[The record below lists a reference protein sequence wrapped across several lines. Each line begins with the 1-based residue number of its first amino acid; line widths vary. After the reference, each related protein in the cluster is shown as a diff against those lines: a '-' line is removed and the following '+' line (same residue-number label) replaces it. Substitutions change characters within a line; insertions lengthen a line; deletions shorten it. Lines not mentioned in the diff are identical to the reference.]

1 MSTRLEEVQR
11 FDDAGDVVE
20 FLRQHVN
27 PRMTSKAFAWQ
38 FAEIPERPALMVTR
52 DDNGIVCTQ
61 SFLPHK
67 LFSDGAIMATTKSE
81 HSFLLPTYRGTPVFT
96 DAYAAGLA
104 ASARE
109 GRHIC
114 WGFTPAVKVWRDRL
128 GFEVTDDVMT
138 ECVARIA
145 PPRLSLSPFPKAFAR
160 YGYGLARYVGA
171 ALKRGA
177 HGRGTALD
185 VSPTAPDVAAL
196 NELFA
201 AVSDASTVRLHMDA
215 TFIAWRI
222 TKNPNARF
230 HFRSFTAGGR
240 LRGYYVVALDQAG
253 TGSVVHLSDMVFLEH
268 GDGIAMLQHL
278 VREFGTRSGSLLQYF
293 GNSANALNRRTFDLL
308 QERFACDRSLNKD
321 MAFVL
326 KRGDHLPGGVQ
337 NWYMNGL
344 WTQGFTR

>member
-11 FDDAGDVVE
+11 FDDTGDVVE
-20 FLRQHVN
+20 FLRQNVN
-27 PRMTSKAFAWQ
+27 PRMTPKAFAWQ
-38 FAEIPERPALMVTR
+38 FSEIPERPALMVTR
-52 DDNGIVCTQ
+52 DDKGIVCTQ

-67 LFSDGAIMATTKSE
+67 LFSGGTIIATTKSE
-81 HSFLLPTYRGTPVFT
+81 HSFLMPTYRGTPVFT

-128 GFEVTDDVMT
+128 GFEVVDDVMT

-145 PPRLSLSPFPKAFAR
+145 PPRLSFSPFPKAIAR
-160 YGYGLARYVGA
+160 YAYGLARYAGA
-171 ALKRGA
+171 ALRSGARGRGA
-177 HGRGTALD
+177 GLE
-185 VSPTAPDVAAL
+185 VSPEVPDVTSL

-201 AVSDASTVRLHMDA
+201 AVADPSTVRLHMDA
-215 TFIAWRI
+215 PFIAWRI
-222 TKNPNARF
+222 TNNPNARF
-230 HFRSFTAGGR
+230 HFRSFRTGGQ
-240 LRGYYVVALDQAG
+240 LRGYYVVAMDPAG
-253 TGSVVHLSDMVFLEH
+253 TGNVVHLSDMVFLEA
-268 GDGIAMLQHL
+268 GDGGAMLDHL
-278 VREFGTRSGSLLQYF
+278 IREFGGRSGTLLQYF
-293 GNSANALNRRTFDLL
+293 GNSANALNQRTFDLL
-308 QERFACDRSLNKD
+308 RQRFACDRSLNKD

-326 KRGDHLPGGVQ
+326 KRGDRLPGGVQ